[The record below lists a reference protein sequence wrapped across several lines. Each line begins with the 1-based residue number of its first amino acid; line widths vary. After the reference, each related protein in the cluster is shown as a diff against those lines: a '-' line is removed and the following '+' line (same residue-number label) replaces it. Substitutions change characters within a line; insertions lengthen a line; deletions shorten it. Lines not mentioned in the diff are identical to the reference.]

1 MKRWILIGLALVAGF
16 GLLTRSAMAGGWA
29 TVTLDTLPKTV
40 RAGEQV
46 QLGFVVR
53 QHGDKPISFIGNDP
67 LTPYLVATHTE
78 SKEQIKVDGRQD
90 GEQGHFVLD
99 VTFPKV
105 GAWTFKIIP
114 APFPDPTEVGLGG
127 EGAVIALN
135 VLPPAAS
142 KPAGDAARQFLPAV
156 AAPQTIAVAAPTNSR
171 SGVWIATGGVLAVA
185 LGLTVLVQRGG
196 LRRRIA
202 K

>member
-1 MKRWILIGLALVAGF
+1 MKQWTLIGLMVVAAF
-16 GLLTRSAMAGGWA
+16 GLLTRGAMAGGWA
-29 TVTLDTLPKTV
+29 TVTLDTLPKAV
-40 RAGEQV
+40 RAGENV

-53 QHGDKPISFIGNDP
+53 QHGDKPVNSFGGEP
-67 LTPYLVATHTE
+67 LTPYLVAIHSE
-78 SKEQIKVDGRQD
+78 SKEQTKVNGRQE

-99 VTFPKV
+99 VTFPKA

-114 APFPDPTEVGLGG
+114 APFPDPSEVGLGG

-135 VLPPAAS
+135 VLPAAS
-142 KPAGDAARQFLPAV
+142 ESAGDAARQFLPAV
-156 AAPQTIAVAAPTNSR
+156 AAPQTVAVAAPTNSR
-171 SGVWIATGGVLAVA
+171 TGVWIATGSVLALA

-196 LRRRIA
+196 LRRRIV